1 MPPESL
7 FCVALQNL
15 YAVLHGCLKFCIIVI
30 LKEYQII
37 LVLRVG
43 QIFRQREIAAA
54 DVLIPVRKLPSVAVG
69 VAFNHALMH
78 DIRGGLDPDHGQSR
92 TLFSQFSLEVCDKSV
107 VAHLLGEG
115 RIDQHKVVIIQC
127 LQRKGQNAV
136 VLIIADILLKKGA
149 AAVIRLPG
157 NLEDLF
163 GQYDQG
169 VLIQI
174 DDIVQ
179 LLCQRLGNIGLAAG
193 GRRGYE
199 NELFVHTN
207 PSPMRKHLVLCEPSL
222 L

>member
-15 YAVLHGCLKFCIIVI
+15 YAVLHGCLKFCIVVI
-30 LKEYQII
+30 LKEYQVV

-54 DVLIPVRKLPSVAVG
+54 DVLVPVRKLPSVAVG
-69 VAFNHALMH
+69 VAFDHALMH

-92 TLFSQFSLEVCDKSV
+92 TLFSQFSLEVCDKGV

-136 VLIIADILLKKGA
+136 VLIIADILLKKA
-149 AAVIRLPG
+149 
-157 NLEDLF
+157 
-163 GQYDQG
+163 
-169 VLIQI
+169 
-174 DDIVQ
+174 
-179 LLCQRLGNIGLAAG
+179 LLR
-193 GRRGYE
+193 
-199 NELFVHTN
+199 
-207 PSPMRKHLVLCEPSL
+207 S
-222 L
+222 